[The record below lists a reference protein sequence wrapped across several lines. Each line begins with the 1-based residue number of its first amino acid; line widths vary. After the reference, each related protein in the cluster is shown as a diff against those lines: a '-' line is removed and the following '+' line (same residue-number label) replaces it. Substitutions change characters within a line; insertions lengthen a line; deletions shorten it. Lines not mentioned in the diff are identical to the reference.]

1 MNLTEHPSK
10 EELTCP
16 NCGFTIPE
24 IDCEKT
30 TCCVNCDTEWK
41 YDMEGNLIEVE
52 EDDEIYSD
60 R

>member
-1 MNLTEHPSK
+1 MQKQK